1 MSEKIYISG
10 LGIATAIGRNCEET
24 LQSLIDEKSGVGKS
38 RFLQT
43 NHSDIPMAEF
53 SLSNEE
59 MMAYLNVPADDVITR
74 ASLLGIYAAKE
85 AIEKSGILVNRN
97 YRVGF
102 ISGTTVGGMDKS
114 ELFYI
119 DFLENNSKTDYISA
133 HSTGACTEKIAS
145 YFGEFD
151 FITTISTA
159 CSSAAN
165 AVLLGANLIKTGV
178 LDAVV
183 VGGTECLTKF
193 HLNGFN
199 TLMILDKNPCRPF
212 DATRAGLNLGEGA
225 AYIVLESESL
235 LKSRGKQPLCA
246 LSGYGNSCDAYHQTA
261 SSPEGD
267 GAILAMRKALEMS
280 GLKPSEI
287 NYINAHGTGT
297 LNNDESEGR
306 AIESVFAGDL
316 PMISSTKSFTG
327 HTTSAAGGV
336 EAVISILC
344 LQHSFVPANLNF
356 KEPMQ
361 EISFKPV
368 EKTTKGVDLQH
379 ILTNSFGFGG
389 NNTSLI
395 FSKI

>member
-1 MSEKIYISG
+1 MSEKICISG
-10 LGIATAIGRNCEET
+10 LGIVTAIGRNCEET
-24 LQSLIDEKSGVGKS
+24 LQSLINEKSGIGKS

-43 NHSDIPMAEF
+43 NHNDIPMAEF
-53 SLSNEE
+53 PLSNEE
-59 MMAYLNVPADDVITR
+59 MMNYLGIPTDEVITR

-85 AIEKSGILVNRN
+85 AIKNSGILENRT

-114 ELFYI
+114 ELFYN
-119 DFLENNSKTDYISA
+119 DFLENDTKTDYISA
-133 HSTGACTEKIAS
+133 HSCGACTEKIAS

-178 LDAVV
+178 LDAVI

-212 DATRAGLNLGEGA
+212 DATRAGLTLGEGA
-225 AYIVLESESL
+225 AYIVIESEEL
-235 LKSRGKQPLCA
+235 IKRRGKQPLCY

-261 SSPEGD
+261 SSPEGK
-267 GAILAMRKALEMS
+267 GAILAMSKALAMS

-287 NYINAHGTGT
+287 DYINAHGTGT
-297 LNNDESEGR
+297 SNNDESEGR
-306 AIESVFAGDL
+306 AIETVFADRI
-316 PMISSTKSFTG
+316 PMVSSTKSFTG

-336 EAVISILC
+336 ESVISILC
-344 LQHSFVPANLNF
+344 LQNGIVPANLNF
-356 KEPMQ
+356 NEPMK

-368 EKTTKGVDLQH
+368 EKTQRGVALNH
-379 ILTNSFGFGG
+379 ILSNSFGFGG

-395 FSKI
+395 FSKE

>member
-1 MSEKIYISG
+1 MSEKICISG
-10 LGIATAIGRNCEET
+10 LGIVTAIGRNCEET
-24 LQSLIDEKSGVGKS
+24 LQSLINEKSGIGKS

-43 NHSDIPMAEF
+43 NHNDIPMAEF
-53 SLSNEE
+53 PLSNEE
-59 MMAYLNVPADDVITR
+59 MMNYLGIPTDEVITR

-85 AIEKSGILVNRN
+85 AIKNSGILENRT

-114 ELFYI
+114 ELFYN
-119 DFLENNSKTDYISA
+119 DFLENDTKTDYISA
-133 HSTGACTEKIAS
+133 HSCGACTEKIAS

-178 LDAVV
+178 LDAVI

-212 DATRAGLNLGEGA
+212 DATRAGLTLGEGA
-225 AYIVLESESL
+225 AYIVIESEEL
-235 LKSRGKQPLCA
+235 IKSRGKEPLCY

-261 SSPEGD
+261 SSPEGK
-267 GAILAMRKALEMS
+267 GAILAMSKALEMS
-280 GLKPSEI
+280 GLKPNEI
-287 NYINAHGTGT
+287 DYINAHGTGT
-297 LNNDESEGR
+297 PNNDESEGR
-306 AIESVFAGDL
+306 AIETVFADRI
-316 PMISSTKSFTG
+316 PMVSSTKSFTG

-336 EAVISILC
+336 ESVISILC
-344 LQHSFVPANLNF
+344 LQNGIVPANLNF
-356 KEPMQ
+356 VEPMK
-361 EISFKPV
+361 EISFKAV
-368 EKTTKGVDLQH
+368 EKTQRGVALNH
-379 ILTNSFGFGG
+379 ILSNSFGFGG

-395 FSKI
+395 FSKV